1 MPGSMRRRI
10 WSRAPNLNLA
20 PFLLPL
26 ACRLSVGDTPV
37 FGRRIGPPSG
47 RKRSTIKGPMLC
59 LLMVASISPTS
70 RPRHYFFFFFIYL
83 FLYAKMTKLFKIIDG
98 KRRPYLY
105 FQLITNS

>member
-10 WSRAPNLNLA
+10 WSRAANLNLA

-47 RKRSTIKGPMLC
+47 RKRSTIKGSLLC
-59 LLMVASISPTS
+59 GLIDADISPAS
-70 RPRHYFFFFFIYL
+70 CRPRRYFL
-83 FLYAKMTKLFKIIDG
+83 
-98 KRRPYLY
+98 
-105 FQLITNS
+105 